1 MDLILH
7 SDPQNNCNE
16 PDNVVFVSVIPGG
29 DPIFSGVRR
38 DGITETIVM
47 SHEYL
52 YTRLFTVNISLL
64 DADGGGGNG
73 EHRRIYTGLCC
84 LN

>member
-1 MDLILH
+1 MLSELRQIG
-7 SDPQNNCNE
+7 S
-16 PDNVVFVSVIPGG
+16 

-47 SHEYL
+47 GHEYL
-52 YTRLFTVNISLL
+52 HSRLFTVNILLL
-64 DADGGGGNG
+64 DSDGGGGNG
-73 EHRRIYTGLCC
+73 GHRSIFTGLCC